1 MYEQNIK
8 KLPTANQSY
17 YVKYAPLVIEWRVPW
32 YKVVAQH
39 CYHQYTCIPLPVE
52 TGRYWKKAD
61 KINLYTYFSP
71 WVLQN
76 KTFAKMSQDY
86 STARDLG
93 I

>member
-1 MYEQNIK
+1 M
-8 KLPTANQSY
+8 
-17 YVKYAPLVIEWRVPW
+17 PW

-52 TGRYWKKAD
+52 TGRYLEKAD
-61 KINLYTYFSP
+61 KFNPRISFSP
-71 WVLQN
+71 WELQN